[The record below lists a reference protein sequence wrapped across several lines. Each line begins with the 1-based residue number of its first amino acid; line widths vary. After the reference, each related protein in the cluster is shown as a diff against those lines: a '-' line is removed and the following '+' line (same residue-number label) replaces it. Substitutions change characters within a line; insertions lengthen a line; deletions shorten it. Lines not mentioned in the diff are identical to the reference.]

1 MKKMI
6 KVLSAAVLLGT
17 MAGCT
22 DAVAKFEQA
31 DEVLMKVGNI
41 TVTKGQMYNTLLAQS
56 GADVIRNQGLKVIG
70 DIEVEETEE
79 LRAAAQI
86 DFDYYNALYGG
97 TLTDTL
103 AQSGMTP
110 ESYMEV
116 LIDGKQSDA
125 LIRKY
130 IEENLDS
137 YIEKLQ
143 PIMATV
149 LSFNTEEDA
158 NAAMSALAD
167 GSKTLDDILAEG
179 KTTSEGT
186 TEVITI
192 NTTDYGTTV
201 NTVLRGM
208 KPDDGWTVITSAE
221 KANVYVARVDDNDP
235 QNFRQVLIDEL
246 DGQDEINDDALSYYF
261 KKYNFHIYDKNVLD
275 IVTNTYPEIVVQ

>member
-97 TLTDTL
+97 TLEETL

-179 KTTSEGT
+179 KTSSEGT

-208 KPDDGWTVITSAE
+208 TPDDGWTVITSAE
-221 KANVYVARVDDNDP
+221 KANVFVARVDDTDP

-246 DGQDEINDDALSYYF
+246 DGQDEINDDALSHYF